1 MAKPCVEAMCGI
13 AGLWAPDGAGADD
26 LKAIVA
32 PMTDAL
38 VQRGPDGA
46 GYWVDEEAGVALGH
60 RRLSIVDLSSAG
72 DQPMTSA
79 NGRYVITYNGEVYN
93 APDIARDLG
102 DIALRG
108 HSDTE
113 IVLEAIARW
122 GVEPALHRLAGM
134 FALALWDREERALW
148 LVRDRL
154 GIKPLY
160 HARQGGRVYFASEL
174 KSLMRAP
181 GFRAEIDAGA
191 VADVLRYAYVPSPG
205 SILSG
210 VAKLAPGHLLKLTAD
225 GGEHLHQ
232 WWSLEQAATAGPC
245 FGGSLEDAA
254 DELESLLETVVG
266 QHLMSDVPLGAF
278 LSGGIDSSLVV
289 AMMSKVARDPVH
301 TFTIGFAESD
311 YNEADD
317 ARAVAGHLGTTHTE
331 LILEPD
337 AARAAVPDMV
347 EIFDEPFADSS
358 QVPTYL
364 VSKLA
369 REHVTVALSGD
380 GGDEGFGGYNRYAGI
395 ERMWRF
401 SRRFPPALMKTGG
414 RALEML
420 SPAAWD
426 RIGGLLPE
434 SRRPRLFGEKVHKAA
449 GLLAQPSVEAMYDR
463 VTAQWADPASI
474 VGVPANDAG
483 GVRSPP
489 DLPDVVSRLRYWD
502 MMGYLPDDILTKVDR
517 ASMAVGLEARVPLL
531 DHRVIEFAWRLPT
544 SLLFDHGAGKQPLRR
559 VLARHV
565 PPRLFER
572 SKMGFAIPI
581 GDWLRG
587 PLRGWA
593 EELLSERS
601 LRDTGLVDP
610 SAIRR
615 AWDDHVSGR
624 RNGQHPI
631 WAVLMLQAWVRHWR
645 LTL

>member
-1 MAKPCVEAMCGI
+1 
-13 AGLWAPDGAGADD
+13 
-26 LKAIVA
+26 
-32 PMTDAL
+32 MTDAL

-46 GYWVDEEAGVALGH
+46 GYWVDEEAGIALGH

-79 NGRYVITYNGEVYN
+79 CGRYVMTYNGEVYN
-93 APDIARDLG
+93 APEIARELG
-102 DIALRG
+102 DIELRG

-113 IVLEAIARW
+113 IVLEAIAKW

-191 VADVLRYAYVPSPG
+191 VTRYLRSACVQAPG
-205 SILSG
+205 TILKGAS
-210 VAKLAPGHLLKLTAD
+210 KLAPGHLLKLTAD

-232 WWSLEQAATAGPC
+232 WWSLERAAASAEPFAGD
-245 FGGSLEDAA
+245 LDEAA
-254 DELESLLETVVG
+254 DELEDLLETVVG

-278 LSGGIDSSLVV
+278 LSGGIDSSLVA
-289 AMMSKVARDPVH
+289 AMMSKVSPDPVH
-301 TFTIGFAESD
+301 TFSIGFAESD

-317 ARAVAGHLGTTHTE
+317 ARAVAAHLGTRHTE
-331 LILEPD
+331 LILEPEE
-337 AARAAVPDMV
+337 ARAAVPDMV
-347 EIFDEPFADSS
+347 EIYDEPFADSS
-358 QVPTYL
+358 QIPTYL

-369 REHVTVALSGD
+369 RAHVTVALSGD
-380 GGDEGFGGYNRYAGI
+380 GGDEGFGGYTRYAGI
-395 ERMWRF
+395 ERIWRL
-401 SRRFPPALMKTGG
+401 RQRLPAPLLRTGG

-426 RIGGLLPE
+426 RIGNLLPPA
-434 SRRPRLFGEKVHKAA
+434 RRPRLFGEKVHKAA

-463 VTAQWADPASI
+463 ITAQWTDPASI
-474 VGVPANDAG
+474 VGVPANDDG
-483 GVRSPP
+483 GVRSPR
-489 DLPDVVSRLRYWD
+489 DLPDIVSRLRYWD
-502 MMGYLPDDILTKVDR
+502 MMRYLPDDILTKVDR
-517 ASMAVGLEARVPLL
+517 ASMAVSLEARVPLL

-544 SLLFDHGAGKQPLRR
+544 SLLFDNGVGKQPLRL

-565 PPRLFER
+565 PPSLFER
-572 SKMGFAIPI
+572 PKMGFAIPI
-581 GDWLRG
+581 GAWLRG
-587 PLRGWA
+587 PLRDWA
-593 EELLSERS
+593 EDLLSEQS

-615 AWDDHVSGR
+615 RWDDHLSGR